1 MYVGEAFNLPV
12 LNKGLTV
19 RNCSNLA
26 SPTNTPSSG
35 FQIDE
40 GWGNRETVKA
50 NERARARET
59 EILRVGKGERERWA
73 GQRTRGN
80 ESSVVRRTIQ
90 GTKLCYARPDVDGF
104 MNIESK
110 SMQM

>member
-40 GWGNRETVKA
+40 GWGNRETGKA
-50 NERARARET
+50 NERARET
-59 EILRVGKGERERWA
+59 EIVRVGKGERERG
-73 GQRTRGN
+73 GQDRGLGEMSLQSLEERYKGQN
-80 ESSVVRRTIQ
+80 YVT
-90 GTKLCYARPDVDGF
+90 PD
-104 MNIESK
+104 
-110 SMQM
+110 QT